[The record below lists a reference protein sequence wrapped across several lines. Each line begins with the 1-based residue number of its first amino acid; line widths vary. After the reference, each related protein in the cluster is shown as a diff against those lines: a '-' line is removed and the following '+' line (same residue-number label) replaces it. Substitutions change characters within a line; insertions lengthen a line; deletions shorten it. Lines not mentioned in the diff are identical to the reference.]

1 MWQLCIHKQG
11 TRRPERA
18 GDSPGGTGLGPG
30 RTARSSVPLC
40 SRHVVARDW
49 GHPTTSQSKKQARME
64 TADRRCAN
72 PSRTPPRARLR
83 NVLPSPSRSV
93 CSLAGGHF
101 PLLPGSC
108 RRVQRSQ
115 QWPVGLESAGSQARE
130 PPAPPELD
138 PLAKGCASQTVLGP
152 GCTSPATGAGCIG
165 RRVGRQPGGD
175 ASEGRGVRADARAEG
190 GTPGLPGGGRCGSR
204 LACAEVSLRLGLSG
218 EERLWAQGDVW
229 ARGKGSRVPVLTWGG
244 DFSLE
249 GMSPLC
255 GGASG
260 GQRAVASAPGQI
272 SGWHPAPVPPTPS
285 HRTCSSPAERLVPA
299 RSGPF

>member
-1 MWQLCIHKQG
+1 MWQLCVHKQG

-64 TADRRCAN
+64 TADRRFAN

-108 RRVQRSQ
+108 HRVQRSQ
-115 QWPVGLESAGSQARE
+115 QWPGGVRKRWFTSQGAPSA
-130 PPAPPELD
+130 P
-138 PLAKGCASQTVLGP
+138 
-152 GCTSPATGAGCIG
+152 GAGPLGKGLCL
-165 RRVGRQPGGD
+165 PD
-175 ASEGRGVRADARAEG
+175 GV
-190 GTPGLPGGGRCGSR
+190 GSR
-204 LACAEVSLRLGLSG
+204 LHLSSD
-218 EERLWAQGDVW
+218 RC
-229 ARGKGSRVPVLTWGG
+229 RVHRKASQAATWGRR
-244 DFSLE
+244 
-249 GMSPLC
+249 
-255 GGASG
+255 
-260 GQRAVASAPGQI
+260 Q
-272 SGWHPAPVPPTPS
+272 
-285 HRTCSSPAERLVPA
+285 
-299 RSGPF
+299 